1 MKNVDLSSISEFS
14 ENILLIKLNQESP
27 YSNNSSFF
35 LALSAFL
42 REESHWIEVIAAE
55 ESIAVKYDDI
65 KISTTTKA
73 KDLILST
80 IKGFSYKEESK
91 TEILLRVPV
100 YYSDEFGLD
109 IEKITKT
116 QSVTNEE
123 LVNLH
128 SNIKYEV
135 KMIGFNPGFAYLG
148 DLHEKLR
155 IPRLSKPRINLLP
168 GSVVI
173 AENRTGI
180 YPFGGPGG
188 WSIIG
193 RTPMKLFDNS
203 NKNPF
208 VINPGMRVKF
218 DPINKKEFESFNY

>member
-1 MKNVDLSSISEFS
+1 MKSVDLSSISEFS

-42 REESHWIEVIAAE
+42 REESHWIEVVAAE
-55 ESIAVKYDDI
+55 ESIAVKYN
-65 KISTTTKA
+65 ISTSKA

-80 IKGFSYKEESK
+80 IKGFNYKEESK
-91 TEILLRVPV
+91 TEILLHVPV

-116 QSVTNEE
+116 QSVTYEE
-123 LVNLH
+123 LINLH

-168 GSVVI
+168 GSVGI

-193 RTPMKLFDNS
+193 RTPMKLFDNN

>member
-1 MKNVDLSSISEFS
+1 MKSVDLSSISEFS

-42 REESHWIEVIAAE
+42 REESHWIEVVAAE
-55 ESIAVKYDDI
+55 ESIAVKYNDI
-65 KISTTTKA
+65 KISTTKA

-91 TEILLRVPV
+91 TEILLHVPV
-100 YYSDEFGLD
+100 HYSDEFGLD

-116 QSVTNEE
+116 QSVTKEE
-123 LVNLH
+123 LINLH

-168 GSVVI
+168 GSVGI
-173 AENRTGI
+173 AGNRTGI

-193 RTPMKLFDNS
+193 RTPMKLFDNN

>member
-1 MKNVDLSSISEFS
+1 MKSVDLSSISEFS

-42 REESHWIEVIAAE
+42 REEPHWIEVVAAE
-55 ESIAVKYDDI
+55 ESIAVKYN
-65 KISTTTKA
+65 ISTSKA

-80 IKGFSYKEESK
+80 IKGFNYKEESK
-91 TEILLRVPV
+91 TEILLHVPV

-116 QSVTNEE
+116 QSVTYEE
-123 LVNLH
+123 LINLH

-168 GSVVI
+168 GSVGI
-173 AENRTGI
+173 AENRTDRK
-180 YPFGGPGG
+180 
-188 WSIIG
+188 S
-193 RTPMKLFDNS
+193 
-203 NKNPF
+203 
-208 VINPGMRVKF
+208 VV
-218 DPINKKEFESFNY
+218 

>member
-1 MKNVDLSSISEFS
+1 MKSVNLSSISEFS

-42 REESHWIEVIAAE
+42 REESHWIEVVAAE
-55 ESIAVKYDDI
+55 ESIAVKYN
-65 KISTTTKA
+65 ISTSKA

-91 TEILLRVPV
+91 TEILLHVPV

-123 LVNLH
+123 LINLH

-168 GSVVI
+168 GSVGI

-193 RTPMKLFDNS
+193 RTPMKLFDNN

>member
-1 MKNVDLSSISEFS
+1 MKSVNLSSISEFS

-42 REESHWIEVIAAE
+42 REESHWIEVVAAE
-55 ESIAVKYDDI
+55 ESIAVKYN
-65 KISTTTKA
+65 ISTSKA

-91 TEILLRVPV
+91 TEILLHVPV

-116 QSVTNEE
+116 QSVTYEE
-123 LVNLH
+123 LINLH

-168 GSVVI
+168 GSVGI

-193 RTPMKLFDNS
+193 RTPMKLFDNN

>member
-1 MKNVDLSSISEFS
+1 LKSVDLSNISEFS
-14 ENILLIKLNQESP
+14 ENILLIRLNQESP

-42 REESHWIEVIAAE
+42 REESHWIEVVAAE

-65 KISTTTKA
+65 KISTSKA
-73 KDLILST
+73 KDLILSK

-91 TEILLRVPV
+91 TEILLHVPV

-116 QSVTNEE
+116 QSVTKEE
-123 LVNLH
+123 LINLH

-168 GSVVI
+168 GSVGI
-173 AENRTGI
+173 AGI
-180 YPFGGPGG
+180 EQEF
-188 WSIIG
+188 I
-193 RTPMKLFDNS
+193 LLA
-203 NKNPF
+203 
-208 VINPGMRVKF
+208 VRVVGAL
-218 DPINKKEFESFNY
+218 

>member
-1 MKNVDLSSISEFS
+1 MKSVDLSNISEFS
-14 ENILLIKLNQESP
+14 ENILLIRLNQESP

-42 REESHWIEVIAAE
+42 REEPHWIEVVAAE

-65 KISTTTKA
+65 KISTSKA
-73 KDLILST
+73 KDLIL
-80 IKGFSYKEESK
+80 
-91 TEILLRVPV
+91 LHVPV
-100 YYSDEFGLD
+100 HYSDEFGLD

-116 QSVTNEE
+116 QSVTYEE
-123 LVNLH
+123 LINLH

-168 GSVVI
+168 GSVGI
-173 AENRTGI
+173 AGNRTGI
-180 YPFGGPGG
+180 YPFSGPGG

-193 RTPMKLFDNS
+193 RTPMKLFDNN

>member
-1 MKNVDLSSISEFS
+1 MKSVNLSSISEFS

-42 REESHWIEVIAAE
+42 REESHWIEVVAAE
-55 ESIAVKYDDI
+55 ESIAVKYN
-65 KISTTTKA
+65 ISTSKA

-80 IKGFSYKEESK
+80 IKGFNYKEESK
-91 TEILLRVPV
+91 TEILLHVPV

-116 QSVTNEE
+116 QSVTYEE
-123 LVNLH
+123 LINLH

-168 GSVVI
+168 GSVGI

-193 RTPMKLFDNS
+193 RTPMKLFDNN

>member
-1 MKNVDLSSISEFS
+1 LKSVDLSSISEFS

-42 REESHWIEVIAAE
+42 REESHWIEVVAAE
-55 ESIAVKYDDI
+55 ESIAVKYN
-65 KISTTTKA
+65 ISTSKA

-80 IKGFSYKEESK
+80 IKGFNYKEESK
-91 TEILLRVPV
+91 TEILLHVPV

-116 QSVTNEE
+116 QSVTYEE
-123 LVNLH
+123 LINLH

-168 GSVVI
+168 GSVGI

-193 RTPMKLFDNS
+193 RTPMKLFDNN